1 MTDIR
6 ARVEQGLAG
15 RYQIERELGRG
26 GMATVFL
33 VRDLKHDRNVALKVL
48 QPEILSSV
56 GSERFQQEIRLAA
69 RLQHPHI
76 LGVHDSGVIE
86 AQNGQPSVHWFTMPF
101 VEGESLRDRMR
112 RERQLPIDDALRITA
127 EAADAL
133 DHAHK
138 QGVVHRDIKPENILL
153 SGNHALVADFGIARA
168 LGSDAAITGTGLAIG
183 TPAYMSPEQA
193 SGTREIDGRTDV
205 YALGAVLY
213 EMLTGEAPFTGPT
226 AQAIIARAL
235 TETPRSVRST
245 RETVP
250 AAVDQAV
257 TRALARAP
265 ADRFATTGEFA
276 RAVSGAMEAFRRSGD
291 QPTASM
297 PARRKVPSLTAVF
310 GLGLVLGLGILF
322 AWRRAGSGTGAGGAR
337 VIAVL
342 PFENLGSEADQ
353 YFADGMTDEIRGRL
367 SAVNGLQVIARGSS
381 NQYKGSSKT
390 PSDIAREL
398 GANYLLTATVRWEKS
413 EGGQSRVR
421 VTPELVEI
429 KSGSAPATKWQQ
441 PFEAVISDVFK
452 VQADIASRVAAALDV
467 ALAAGDREKL
477 TQRPT
482 QNLAAYDAYL
492 QGNEAFNQT
501 DPAGL
506 LTSVG
511 HYGRAVA
518 LDSTFLVAWSQLSRA
533 NSYLYW
539 LSAPLPTYASAAR
552 AAADRTAALNPDASA
567 THLARGDVHR
577 FIDSDWNKAIEQ
589 YNLARQVDPQNA
601 EILSQVAFSQQG
613 AGLWED
619 AVKTLEEG
627 ARIDPRSG
635 SVLQRLART
644 YLWLRRYPESDR
656 ATERL
661 ISTIPNSPQ
670 PYQARVMSRLAQG
683 DREGALAAFAMVPNT
698 VDPTALAAYF
708 GNFWDLYWFLP
719 RESQDL
725 LLRLPPAA
733 FGGDRGGWAI
743 ILAQTYLLRG
753 DTARA
758 RVYADSARIENDR
771 VLADT
776 PNDDQRNSFQG
787 IAHAILGHK
796 AEAIRY
802 GEHALQITPMSRD
815 AYTGVYLKYLLARTL
830 LIVGEPE
837 RAIDQLDSILRL
849 PFYVSKAWLKVDPE
863 WDSLRGNPRFQ
874 KLLQ

>member
-33 VRDLKHDRNVALKVL
+33 VRDLKHDRQVALKVL
-48 QPEILSSV
+48 HPEIMSSI

-86 AQNGQPSVHWFTMPF
+86 AVNGHGSAHWFTMPY

-133 DHAHK
+133 DYAHR

-168 LGSDAAITGTGLAIG
+168 LGSDAAITGTGIVVG

-193 SGTREIDGRTDV
+193 SGVREIDGRTDV

-235 TETPRSVRST
+235 TETPRPVRST

-250 AAVDQAV
+250 VAVDLAV
-257 TRALARAP
+257 GRALARAP
-265 ADRFATTGEFA
+265 ADRFASTGEFS
-276 RAVSGAMEAFRRSGD
+276 RTVSGAMEAFRRSGD
-291 QPTASM
+291 QPATVVAAK
-297 PARRKVPSLTAVF
+297 PRLPRIAAVV
-310 GLGLVLGLGILF
+310 GLVLLLALGALF
-322 AWRRAGSGTGAGGAR
+322 LWRRVGTAGSSGPR

-342 PFENLGSEADQ
+342 PFENLGGTDEQ

-367 SAVNGLQVIARGSS
+367 SALQGLQVIARGSS
-381 NQYKGSSKT
+381 NQYLGSTKS
-390 PSDIAREL
+390 PAEIAREL
-398 GANYLLTATVRWEKS
+398 GAQYLLTATVRWEKS
-413 EGGQSRVR
+413 AGGQSRVR

-429 KSGSAPATKWQQ
+429 RGNAPPSTRWQQ

-452 VQADIASRVAAALDV
+452 VQADIATQVAGALDV
-467 ALAAGDREKL
+467 ALAKDVRAKL
-477 TQRPT
+477 EERPT
-482 QNLAAYDAYL
+482 RNVAAYDAYL
-492 QGNEAFNQT
+492 QGLESFNQG
-501 DPAGL
+501 DPNGL
-506 LTSVG
+506 LTADG
-511 HYGRAVA
+511 HFGRAVA
-518 LDSTFLVAWSQLSRA
+518 LDSTFVLAWAQLSRT
-533 NSYLYW
+533 NSLLYW
-539 LSAPLPTYASAAR
+539 LSRPLPSYAGAAR
-552 AAADRTAALNPDASA
+552 GAVARAIALDPNASA

-577 FIDSDWNKAIEQ
+577 FIESDWNKAIEQ
-589 YNLARQVDPQNA
+589 YNQARQVDPQNA

-627 ARIDPRSG
+627 LRLDPRSTT
-635 SVLQRLART
+635 VLQRLARSH
-644 YLWLRRYPESDR
+644 LWLRRYDESERD
-656 ATERL
+656 ADRL
-661 ISTIPNSPQ
+661 IALAPATVQ
-670 PYQARVMSRLAQG
+670 PYQAKVMVQLARG
-683 DREGALAAFAMVPNT
+683 DLAAARAVMASVPKS

-708 GNFWDLYWFLP
+708 GNFWDLYWALP
-719 RESQDL
+719 DDMKQL
-725 LLRLPPAA
+725 LVRLPPGPFAD
-733 FGGDRGGWAI
+733 DRSAWSI
-743 ILAQTYLLRG
+743 VLAQTLYLQG
-753 DTARA
+753 DLPRA
-758 RVYADSARIENDR
+758 RIYADSSRIESER
-771 VLADT
+771 LLRES
-776 PNDDQRNSFQG
+776 PNDDQRNSFLG
-787 IAHAILGHK
+787 LTHAILGNK
-796 AEAIRY
+796 TEAIRF
-802 GEHALQITPMSRD
+802 GERAVEITPMTRD
-815 AYTGVYLKYLLARTL
+815 AYTGVYLKYLLARIYL
-830 LIVGEPE
+830 MVGETD

-849 PFYVSKAWLKVDPE
+849 PFYVSKGWLKVDPE

>member
-33 VRDLKHDRNVALKVL
+33 VRDLKHDRQVALKVL
-48 QPEILSSV
+48 HPEIMSSI

-86 AQNGQPSVHWFTMPF
+86 AVNGHGSAHWFTMPY

-133 DHAHK
+133 DHAHR

-168 LGSDAAITGTGLAIG
+168 LGSDAAITGTGIVVG

-193 SGTREIDGRTDV
+193 NGVREIDGRTDV

-235 TETPRSVRST
+235 TETPRPVRST

-250 AAVDQAV
+250 VGVDLAVG
-257 TRALARAP
+257 RALARAP
-265 ADRFATTGEFA
+265 ADRFATTGEFS
-276 RAVSGAMEAFRRSGD
+276 RTVSGAMEAFRRSGD
-291 QPTASM
+291 QPVAAVAAK
-297 PARRKVPSLTAVF
+297 PRVPRIAAAF
-310 GLGLVLGLGILF
+310 GLVLLLALAALF
-322 AWRRAGSGTGAGGAR
+322 AWRRAGTAASSGPR

-342 PFENLGSEADQ
+342 PFENLGGADDQ

-367 SAVNGLQVIARGSS
+367 STVNGLQVIARGSS
-381 NQYKGSSKT
+381 NQYKDSDKSPG
-390 PSDIAREL
+390 DIAREL
-398 GANYLLTATVRWEKS
+398 GANYLLTATVRWEKTA
-413 EGGQSRVR
+413 GGPSRVR

-441 PFEAVISDVFK
+441 PFESVISDVFK
-452 VQADIASRVAAALDV
+452 VQADIAGRVATALDV

-477 TQRPT
+477 AARPT
-482 QNLAAYDAYL
+482 QNIAAYDAYL
-492 QGNEAFNQT
+492 QGQEAFNQT

-506 LTSVG
+506 QTALG

-518 LDSTFLVAWSQLSRA
+518 LDSTFLLAWAQLSRA

-539 LSAPLPTYASAAR
+539 LSAPLATYTSGAR
-552 AAADRTAALNPDASA
+552 AASARAEAINPDASA
-567 THLARGDVHR
+567 THLAKGDVHR
-577 FIDSDWNKAIEQ
+577 FIESDWNKAIEQ

-619 AVKTLEEG
+619 AIRTLEEG

-644 YLWLRRYPESDR
+644 YLWLRRYAEADR
-656 ATERL
+656 AADRL
-661 ISTIPNSPQ
+661 IATLPNSPQ
-670 PYQARVMSRLAQG
+670 PYQARVMNRLAQG
-683 DREGALAAFAMVPNT
+683 DLDGARAVFPTIPGT
-698 VDPTALAAYF
+698 VDPTAIAAYF
-708 GNFWDLYWFLP
+708 GNFWDLYWVLP
-719 RESQDL
+719 KDMQDL
-725 LLRLPPAA
+725 LLRLPPGP
-733 FGGDRGGWAI
+733 FGGDRAAWAI
-743 ILAQTYLLRG
+743 ILSQTYLLRG
-753 DTARA
+753 DTVHA
-758 RVYADSARIENDR
+758 RVYADSARIENER
-771 VLADT
+771 VLAET
-776 PNDDQRNSFQG
+776 PNDDQRNAFMGLSQ
-787 IAHAILGHK
+787 AILGHK
-796 AEAIRY
+796 AEALRY
-802 GEHALQITPMSRD
+802 GERALQITPMSRD

-830 LIVGEPE
+830 LVLGEPE

-849 PFYVSKAWLKVDPE
+849 PFYVSKGWLKVDPE

-874 KLLQ
+874 KLVE